1 MRRQTIL
8 LLAVAT
14 VVVGGTFLLLP
25 KAAGIVNQGSAASV
39 DILGLTKAARQLPTE
54 QYPAH

>member
-1 MRRQTIL
+1 MRRPTIL

-14 VVVGGTFLLLP
+14 VVVGGIFLLLP
-25 KAAGIVNQGSAASV
+25 KTEGTAKQGSAASI
-39 DILGLTKAARQLPTE
+39 DILGLTTAAKQLPSE

>member
-1 MRRQTIL
+1 MRRQTML

-14 VVVGGTFLLLP
+14 LVVGGIFVLLS
-25 KAAGIVNQGSAASV
+25 KAAGIANQGSAARI
-39 DILGLTKAARQLPTE
+39 DILALTKAAKHLPSE

>member
-14 VVVGGTFLLLP
+14 LVIGGTFLLLP
-25 KAAGIVNQGSAASV
+25 KTEGTAKQGSATSL
-39 DILGLTKAARQLPTE
+39 DILGLTQAAKPLPSE